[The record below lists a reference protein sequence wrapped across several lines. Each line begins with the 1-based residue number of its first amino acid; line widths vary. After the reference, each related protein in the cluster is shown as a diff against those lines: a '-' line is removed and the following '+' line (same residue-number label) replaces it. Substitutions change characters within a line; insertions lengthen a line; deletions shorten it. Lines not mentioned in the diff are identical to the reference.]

1 MRFAGD
7 LINQGNPN
15 DTISPESADEVYR
28 FQKQLRDKP
37 VVPSFNA
44 EDLQMT
50 PEMTPGPYFSG
61 QDLMRDKYIRQ
72 SPGSGISRLPGGEQ
86 GPVRG
91 PHTPIKN
98 YGGMYMPDGSAGSGG
113 YVPSPV
119 RQA

>member
-15 DTISPESADEVYR
+15 DTISPQSADEVYR

-37 VVPSFNA
+37 IVPSFNA

-86 GPVRG
+86 GPDQG
-91 PHTPIKN
+91 PSTDVEN
-98 YGGMYMPDGSAGSGG
+98 YPGLG
-113 YVPSPV
+113 YAPV
-119 RQA
+119 HRV